1 MHAKSRYVNPFF
13 SLVLLSS
20 SSSPIHDALLN
31 PFFFLAVF
39 PSVVDPYAITKYLFV
54 MFVLQYLMPFGSLIY
69 AVFSKKIMS
78 LSIVVDTTYQLAM
91 EFQISNLYF

>member
-1 MHAKSRYVNPFF
+1 
-13 SLVLLSS
+13 
-20 SSSPIHDALLN
+20 
-31 PFFFLAVF
+31 
-39 PSVVDPYAITKYLFV
+39 